1 MIYYIICSKAL
12 AKVTYTSQMYKS
24 ITSRAL
30 VVDAKNL
37 TDFLLDL
44 YVSDSLITLSGC
56 QIAQFH
62 HLCYFSLSPLDF
74 SAQLRLR
81 NEGQG
86 AAITTM
92 SAQAEQNS
100 QSRRKAEP
108 LTH

>member
-56 QIAQFH
+56 QIAQFQ
-62 HLCYFSLSPLDF
+62 HLSYFSLSPRDF

>member
-1 MIYYIICSKAL
+1 
-12 AKVTYTSQMYKS
+12 MYKS

-62 HLCYFSLSPLDF
+62 HLSYFSLSPLDF

-81 NEGQG
+81 NEGHG
-86 AAITTM
+86 GAITTM

-100 QSRRKAEP
+100 HEGRQS
-108 LTH
+108 H